1 MLGFGLHKDSAMY
14 RYAFVLLA
22 LSVAGCETDPPA
34 PSRPASVPLAAPGQ
48 HVAANGEIRS
58 VHAPYAVMVTK
69 MNHGDRS
76 MSDLAEHGLPVMVI
90 FANLS
95 AEPVSFGP
103 DNISTGDGG
112 IPLLSARDIQ
122 KIKEDEQSSNNTSS
136 FFDALFAIAGA
147 AQASQLAQTGAVTQM
162 QASALAQG
170 YATLAVTDIA
180 DNNAQNQKIEQDEAT
195 LVDHYRAVV
204 LEQTTVGPHQQI
216 GGMVFLRHAMPSS
229 QLALA
234 VSTGDYIHHFSFV
247 SPDALQHIQDAVAPQ
262 PPLAPPPTAS
272 TDINPRK

>member
-1 MLGFGLHKDSAMY
+1 MY

-34 PSRPASVPLAAPGQ
+34 PARPASVPLAAPGQ

-76 MSDLAEHGLPVMVI
+76 MNDLAEHGLPVMVI

-195 LVDHYRAVV
+195 PSI
-204 LEQTTVGPHQQI
+204 TTVPWFSSRRPLDPISRSAGWCFC
-216 GGMVFLRHAMPSS
+216 GMQCRLRSS
-229 QLALA
+229 HSQ
-234 VSTGDYIHHFSFV
+234 
-247 SPDALQHIQDAVAPQ
+247 
-262 PPLAPPPTAS
+262 
-272 TDINPRK
+272 